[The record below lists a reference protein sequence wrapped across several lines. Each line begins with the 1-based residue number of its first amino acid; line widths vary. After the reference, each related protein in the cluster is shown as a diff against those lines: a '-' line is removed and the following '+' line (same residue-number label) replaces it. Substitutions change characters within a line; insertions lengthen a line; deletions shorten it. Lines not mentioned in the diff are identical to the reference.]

1 MGIIREA
8 NQQLSRTNRANP
20 EHTEHLIQD
29 DTFLKAVAITYKGTV
44 HAVANG
50 MSPGQRLG
58 SMLNPRARSRSFPPA
73 LSTWPAKSRLLD
85 SRSEAFIAPIV
96 TRMFND

>member
-8 NQQLSRTNRANP
+8 NQQLSRTNRADP

-29 DTFLKAVAITYKGTV
+29 DTFLKPVAITYKGTV

-50 MSPGQRLG
+50 NVARPKARACSIL
-58 SMLNPRARSRSFPPA
+58 RARSRSFPPA
-73 LSTWPAKSRLLD
+73 LSTWPAKSHLID
-85 SRSEAFIAPIV
+85 SRSGVFIPPIV
-96 TRMFND
+96 AECLT